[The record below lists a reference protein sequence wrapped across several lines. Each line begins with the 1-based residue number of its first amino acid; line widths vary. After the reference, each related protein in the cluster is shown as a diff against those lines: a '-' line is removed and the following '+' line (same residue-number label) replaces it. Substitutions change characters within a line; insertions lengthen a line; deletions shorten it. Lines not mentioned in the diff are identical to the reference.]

1 VTSPGIA
8 ETRPFFWRQ
17 AVRLDESLA
26 PAATAPNGNV
36 VPERADRGV
45 LLVFGQEYSEHAKVA
60 FGGFVDEMHFHR
72 KLLTMHFVFIVIME
86 VELQQV
92 EATAI
97 EAMKLPA
104 WVLT

>member
-1 VTSPGIA
+1 
-8 ETRPFFWRQ
+8 
-17 AVRLDESLA
+17 
-26 PAATAPNGNV
+26 
-36 VPERADRGV
+36 
-45 LLVFGQEYSEHAKVA
+45 
-60 FGGFVDEMHFHR
+60 
-72 KLLTMHFVFIVIME
+72 MHFVFIVIME